1 LQAVLIAGV
10 DFSPSEFPV
19 SHPLLTA
26 PIGRS
31 LLLLAGP
38 TTALMLVQVLVA
50 VADGIFVG
58 RLGIDALAGM
68 ALVIPFVTL
77 MFNIANGG
85 MGGGV
90 ASAIARALGAGR
102 LDDAQAIV
110 MHAFILAVALGVGFA
125 ALDWTCAAW
134 LFELLGG
141 SGAALERAL
150 AFSHVVF
157 SGAVAIWVNAFSAA
171 LLRGS
176 GDTATPARV
185 GLLASIAYVP
195 LSGILTL
202 GIANWPGFGVAGSAI
217 ASVGVATAIAV
228 FQVRAIYGGRL
239 GFVPKWDGVRLQ
251 WRIFRDILRVGIL
264 GSMTTLMANL
274 TAVLMVGFVGRF
286 GVAALAGY
294 GIGARLEYMIA
305 PVAFGI
311 GSGLTTLVGVA
322 AGAGAW
328 QRAVRAAWT
337 GGLIAFAAIGLIG
350 GLVALFPEAWS
361 RLFSSDDPVV
371 AASASYIRHVAP
383 FYCLFGLGISLN
395 FASQGAGRMATPLM
409 ASFARMVT
417 ATIAGWIVVEKTDF
431 GLEGLFGA
439 IALGIV
445 AYGCWFAASLL
456 IRPWREK
463 APSTPGAP
471 DPFSPAP

>member
-1 LQAVLIAGV
+1 M
-10 DFSPSEFPV
+10 

-38 TTALMLVQVLVA
+38 TTALMLIQILVA

-58 RLGIDALAGM
+58 RLGTDALAGM
-68 ALVIPFVTL
+68 ALVVPFVTL

-90 ASAIARALGAGR
+90 ASAVARALGAGR
-102 LDDAQAIV
+102 SDDARAIV
-110 MHAFILAVALGVGFA
+110 LHALILAAAFGTSFA
-125 ALDWTCAAW
+125 VLAWACAAG
-134 LFELLGG
+134 LFGLLGG
-141 SGAALERAL
+141 SGAALDRAL
-150 AFSHVVF
+150 SFTHVMF
-157 SGAVAIWVNAFSAA
+157 TGAVAIWASAFLAA

-202 GIANWPGFGVAGSAI
+202 GIADWPGFGVAGSAI
-217 ASVGVATAIAV
+217 ASLCVATGTTL
-228 FQVRAIYGGRL
+228 FQARAIRDGRL
-239 GFVPKWDGVRLQ
+239 GFVPRWGGLRLQ
-251 WRIFRDILRVGIL
+251 WRIFREILRVGIL
-264 GSMTTLMANL
+264 GSITTLIANL
-274 TAVLMVGFVGRF
+274 TAVLMIGLAGRF

-328 QRAVRAAWT
+328 QRAVRATWT
-337 GGLIAFAAIGLIG
+337 GGLIAFAGIGLIG
-350 GLVALFPEAWS
+350 WLVALFPEAWS
-361 RLFSSDDPVV
+361 RLFTSDDQV
-371 AASASYIRHVAP
+371 AAASMSYIRHVAP

-395 FASQGAGRMATPLM
+395 FASQGAGRMSAPLM
-409 ASFARMVT
+409 ASFARMIS
-417 ATIAGWIVVEKTDF
+417 ATVAGWIVVEKTNL
-431 GLEGLFGA
+431 GLDGLFGA
-439 IALGIV
+439 ITLGIV
-445 AYGCWFAASLL
+445 VYGCWVAASLL
-456 IRPWREK
+456 VRPWREK
-463 APSTPGAP
+463 SNGR
-471 DPFSPAP
+471 

>member
-1 LQAVLIAGV
+1 
-10 DFSPSEFPV
+10 V

-26 PIGRS
+26 PIARS

-38 TTALMLVQVLVA
+38 TTALMLIQILVA

-58 RLGIDALAGM
+58 RLGTDALAGM
-68 ALVIPFVTL
+68 ALVVPFVTL

-90 ASAIARALGAGR
+90 ASAVARALGAGR
-102 LDDAQAIV
+102 SDDAQAIV
-110 MHAFILAVALGVGFA
+110 LHALILAAAFGASFA
-125 ALDWTCAAW
+125 VLDWASAAG
-134 LFELLGG
+134 LFRLLGG

-150 AFSHVVF
+150 SYSHVLF
-157 SGAVAIWVNAFSAA
+157 TGAVAIWASAFLAA

-185 GLLASIAYVP
+185 GLLASITYVP

-202 GIANWPGFGVAGSAI
+202 GIADWPGFGVEGSAL
-217 ASVGVATAIAV
+217 ASLCVATATTL
-228 FQVRAIYGGRL
+228 FQARAIRDGRL
-239 GFVPKWDGVRLQ
+239 GFVPKWDGLRLQ
-251 WRIFRDILRVGIL
+251 WRIFREILRVGLL
-264 GSMTTLMANL
+264 GSTATLIANL
-274 TAVLMVGFVGRF
+274 TAVSMIGLAGRF

-294 GIGARLEYMIA
+294 GIGARLEYMVA
-305 PVAFGI
+305 SVAFGI

-328 QRAVRAAWT
+328 QRAVRVAWT

-350 GLVALFPEAWS
+350 WLVALFPEAWS
-361 RLFSSDDPVV
+361 RLFTSDDQV
-371 AASASYIRHVAP
+371 AAASISYIRLVAP

-395 FASQGAGRMATPLM
+395 FASQGAGRMTAPLM
-409 ASFARMVT
+409 ASFARMIT
-417 ATIAGWIVVEKTDF
+417 ATIAGWIVVEKTNL
-431 GLEGLFGA
+431 GLDGLFGA

-445 AYGCWFAASLL
+445 VYGCWIAASLL
-456 IRPWREK
+456 VRPWREK
-463 APSTPGAP
+463 EN
-471 DPFSPAP
+471 

>member
-1 LQAVLIAGV
+1 M
-10 DFSPSEFPV
+10 

-38 TTALMLVQVLVA
+38 TTALMLTQILVA
-50 VADGIFVG
+50 ISDGIFVG
-58 RLGIDALAGM
+58 RLGTDALAGI

-90 ASAIARALGAGR
+90 ASAVARALGADR

-110 MHAFILAVALGVGFA
+110 LHALILAVALGASFA
-125 ALDWTCAAW
+125 VLDWACAAW

-141 SGAALERAL
+141 SGAALELAL
-150 AFSHVVF
+150 SFSHVMF
-157 SGAVAIWVNAFSAA
+157 TGAVAIWASAFSAA

-185 GLLASIAYVP
+185 GLLASVTYVP

-202 GIANWPGFGVAGSAI
+202 GIADWPGFGVAGSAI
-217 ASVGVATAIAV
+217 ASLGVATAIAV
-228 FQVRAIYGGRL
+228 FQVRAICSGRL
-239 GFVPKWDGVRLQ
+239 GFIPRWDGLRLQ
-251 WRIFRDILRVGIL
+251 RRIFREILQVGIL
-264 GSMTTLMANL
+264 GSMTTLMANF
-274 TAVLMVGFVGRF
+274 TAVLMVGLAGRF
-286 GVAALAGY
+286 GGAALAGY

-311 GSGLTTLVGVA
+311 GSGLTTMVGVA

-328 QRAVRAAWT
+328 QRAVRVAWT
-337 GGLIAFAAIGLIG
+337 GGLTAFAAIGLIG
-350 GLVALFPEAWS
+350 WLVALFPEAWS
-361 RLFSSDDPVV
+361 RLFTSDHQV
-371 AASASYIRHVAP
+371 AAASISYIRHVAP

-395 FASQGAGRMATPLM
+395 FASQGAGRMTAPLM
-409 ASFARMVT
+409 ASFARMIT
-417 ATIAGWIVVEKTDF
+417 ATIAGWIVVEKTDL
-431 GLEGLFGA
+431 GLHGLFGA
-439 IALGIV
+439 VALGV
-445 AYGCWFAASLL
+445 AVYGCWIAASLL
-456 IRPWREK
+456 FRPWREK
-463 APSTPGAP
+463 
-471 DPFSPAP
+471 

>member
-1 LQAVLIAGV
+1 M
-10 DFSPSEFPV
+10 

-38 TTALMLVQVLVA
+38 TTALMLTQVLVA
-50 VADGIFVG
+50 IADGIFVG
-58 RLGIDALAGM
+58 RLGTDALAGI

-85 MGGGV
+85 LGGGV
-90 ASAIARALGAGR
+90 ASAMARALGAGR

-110 MHAFILAVALGVGFA
+110 LHALILAVAFGASFA
-125 ALDWTCAAW
+125 VLDWACAAG
-134 LFELLGG
+134 LFTLLGG

-150 AFSHVVF
+150 SFSHVIF
-157 SGAVAIWVNAFSAA
+157 TGAVAIWANAFSAA
-171 LLRGS
+171 LLRGG

-202 GIANWPGFGVAGSAI
+202 GIADWPGFGVAGSAI
-217 ASVGVATAIAV
+217 ASLGVATVIAV
-228 FQVRAIYGGRL
+228 FQIRAICGGRL
-239 GFVPKWDGVRLQ
+239 GFVPKWDGLRLQ
-251 WRIFRDILRVGIL
+251 GRIFREILRVGVL

-274 TAVLMVGFVGRF
+274 TAVLMVGLAGRF

-311 GSGLTTLVGVA
+311 GSGLTTMVGVA

-328 QRAVRAAWT
+328 QRAMRVTWT
-337 GGLIAFAAIGLIG
+337 GGLTAFAAIGLIG
-350 GLVALFPEAWS
+350 WLVALFPEAWS
-361 RLFSSDDPVV
+361 RLFTSDDQV
-371 AASASYIRHVAP
+371 AAASISYIRHVAP

-395 FASQGAGRMATPLM
+395 FASQGAGRMMVPLT

-417 ATIAGWIVVEKTDF
+417 ATIAGWILVEKTDL
-431 GLEGLFGA
+431 GLDGLFGA
-439 IALGIV
+439 VALGIAV
-445 AYGCWFAASLL
+445 YGCWIAASLL
-456 IRPWREK
+456 FRPWRERGQ
-463 APSTPGAP
+463 STPSDG
-471 DPFSPAP
+471 